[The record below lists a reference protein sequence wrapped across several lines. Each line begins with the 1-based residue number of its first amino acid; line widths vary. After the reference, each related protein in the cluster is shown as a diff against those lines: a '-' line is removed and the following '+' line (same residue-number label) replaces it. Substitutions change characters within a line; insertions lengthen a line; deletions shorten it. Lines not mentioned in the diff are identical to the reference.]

1 MAGGKGERVKREI
14 RAIREIREIR
24 KMREIR
30 ETCSIKQ
37 LAKACLYTVAASTA
51 YSQEWCLRCDIHM
64 NIIPGS
70 RLSLGALLFLSRS
83 FCYFLYCCE
92 QSELLLCKERG
103 ITFSRVHRKNKKWSR
118 SGSEYGET

>member
-1 MAGGKGERVKREI
+1 
-14 RAIREIREIR
+14 
-24 KMREIR
+24 MREIR

-51 YSQEWCLRCDIHM
+51 YSQEWCLCCDINI
-64 NIIPGS
+64 NIIVAYLWGLCS
-70 RLSLGALLFLSRS
+70 FFLAV

-103 ITFSRVHRKNKKWSR
+103 ITFFRVHRKNKKWSR